1 MIRPDKLSNALSAL
15 NGILVLARS
24 MAYEGRP
31 GGEIAEVLDVAEY
44 LPRLLAAPEDQTDH
58 FRDVLVTLAGKNSM
72 FQLAVDRFDQIGPQ
86 AW

>member
-15 NGILVLARS
+15 NGILVLARA

-44 LPRLLAAPEDQTDH
+44 LPRLLADSEDQTDH
-58 FRDVLVTLAGKNSM
+58 FREVLVTLAGKNSM
-72 FQLAVDRFDQIGPQ
+72 FQLAVDRFDQVGPQ